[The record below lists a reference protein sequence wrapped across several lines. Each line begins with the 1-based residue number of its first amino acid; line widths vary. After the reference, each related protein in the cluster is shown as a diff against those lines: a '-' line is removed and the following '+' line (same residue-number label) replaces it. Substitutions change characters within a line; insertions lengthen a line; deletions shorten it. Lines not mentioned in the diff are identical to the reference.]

1 MKKFLTK
8 IKRLFTGKKSEEQ
21 MQMWNDLKDDY
32 DGDPEFH
39 PSLDLDILHYIG
51 LKTQEEKDKYL
62 YGLMKRREEAHD
74 KHK

>member
-1 MKKFLTK
+1 MFQK
-8 IKRLFTGKKSEEQ
+8 IKQLFTRKKSEEQ

-39 PSLDLDILHYIG
+39 PDLDLDIMYYVDLE
-51 LKTQEEKDKYL
+51 TQKEKDIYL
-62 YGLMKRREEAHD
+62 YDLMKRRAEAHD